1 MPTRHCVVF
10 KVTSFKDL
18 WNRIFWYSTRYRKCY
33 TRENR
38 YYSQFSLTTV
48 KLYFM
53 SLWRMRLQ
61 VDILDT
67 CGNPQFPAMRRLS
80 IANANAF
87 LFVYSIDCERSFET
101 VKRNFEEVR
110 EQREDYQVLPI
121 VVAGNK
127 LDLPAD
133 HRRVTV
139 EDASEWLYCELPK
152 MRWVYNFIILEH
164 EHGFNNIIDMVY
176 NIISN
181 LMMWSEKKYCVS

>member
-1 MPTRHCVVF
+1 MMLCTL
-10 KVTSFKDL
+10 K
-18 WNRIFWYSTRYRKCY
+18 
-33 TRENR
+33 
-38 YYSQFSLTTV
+38 
-48 KLYFM
+48 
-53 SLWRMRLQ
+53 

-110 EQREDYQVLPI
+110 EQREDYQMLPI

-152 MRWVYNFIILEH
+152 MRRVYKMIIINTL
-164 EHGFNNIIDMVY
+164 FRYANDNIIWTV
-176 NIISN
+176 I
-181 LMMWSEKKYCVS
+181 LWGEKVFQLC

>member
-1 MPTRHCVVF
+1 MYA
-10 KVTSFKDL
+10 
-18 WNRIFWYSTRYRKCY
+18 N
-33 TRENR
+33 
-38 YYSQFSLTTV
+38 Q
-48 KLYFM
+48 
-53 SLWRMRLQ
+53 Q

-127 LDLPAD
+127 LDLPPD

-152 MRWVYNFIILEH
+152 MRLVMNELFSTFSAKYTRII
-164 EHGFNNIIDMVY
+164 IIITDL
-176 NIISN
+176 N
-181 LMMWSEKKYCVS
+181 K

>member
-1 MPTRHCVVF
+1 MSQKKRRGGEKNVC
-10 KVTSFKDL
+10 K
-18 WNRIFWYSTRYRKCY
+18 IFLRR
-33 TRENR
+33 
-38 YYSQFSLTTV
+38 
-48 KLYFM
+48 
-53 SLWRMRLQ
+53 Q

-67 CGNPQFPAMRRLS
+67 CGSPQFPAMRRLS

-87 LFVYSIDCERSFET
+87 LFVYSIDCERSFEM

-127 LDLPAD
+127 LDLPSD

-152 MRWVYNFIILEH
+152 MRYASAII
-164 EHGFNNIIDMVY
+164 IT
-176 NIISN
+176 
-181 LMMWSEKKYCVS
+181 

>member
-1 MPTRHCVVF
+1 VILCTL
-10 KVTSFKDL
+10 K
-18 WNRIFWYSTRYRKCY
+18 
-33 TRENR
+33 
-38 YYSQFSLTTV
+38 
-48 KLYFM
+48 
-53 SLWRMRLQ
+53 

-110 EQREDYQVLPI
+110 EQREDYQMLPI

-152 MRWVYNFIILEH
+152 MRRVYKMIINTL
-164 EHGFNNIIDMVY
+164 FN
-176 NIISN
+176 
-181 LMMWSEKKYCVS
+181 K